1 MKKLYKRI
9 QKLFHL
15 GTCPECGQQTL
26 SSYDRG
32 DDCSNCGYNVYY
44 P

>member
-1 MKKLYKRI
+1 MNKRPRFI
-9 QKLFHL
+9 KYALSR
-15 GTCPECGQQTL
+15 CPACGQITL